1 MSNNLLIAINKEQ
14 DWTSSDVVIKAR
26 NVLSKYFNEKVKIG
40 HMGTLDP
47 MATGVLLLGVN
58 KATRLFDYLLSKDK
72 TYIGTLTFGTS
83 TDTLDSTGNIVSTSS
98 LPKKEDV
105 EKAIKN
111 FVGTIT
117 QIPPKYSAIKI
128 NGKKAYDLA
137 REGKDFEIKG
147 RQVNIYDIQ
156 ILDLSLDK
164 DKVKDVK
171 LQVACSSGTYIRT
184 LFFDIAKSINVD
196 GHMSSLNRIKL
207 ANIGI
212 EKAITIEDF
221 VNAPK
226 RGFIN
231 PIDVISSIMDVYEL
245 NDKEYYDVA
254 RGVGIKLENKA
265 ETLAFTKDGELKF
278 IAKNIDGIY
287 KSQANLEW

>member
-83 TDTLDSTGNIVSTSS
+83 TDTLDSTGNIVSESS

-137 REGKDFEIKG
+137 REGKDFELKG

-156 ILDLSLDK
+156 ILDMSLDK

-207 ANIGI
+207 ANIGVD
-212 EKAITIEDF
+212 KAITIEDF
-221 VNAPK
+221 VNAPE

-287 KSQANLEW
+287 KSQANLE

>member
-156 ILDLSLDK
+156 ILDTVLDGEN
-164 DKVKDVK
+164 VKSVK

-265 ETLAFTKDGELKF
+265 DTLAFTKDGELKF

-287 KSQANLEW
+287 KSQANLE

>member
-83 TDTLDSTGNIVSTSS
+83 TDTLDSTGNIVSISS

-156 ILDLSLDK
+156 ILDTVLDGEN
-164 DKVKDVK
+164 VKSVK

-265 ETLAFTKDGELKF
+265 DTLAFTKDGELKF

-287 KSQANLEW
+287 KSQANLE

>member
-83 TDTLDSTGNIVSTSS
+83 TDTLDSTGNILSTSS

-156 ILDLSLDK
+156 ILDMSLDK

-207 ANIGI
+207 ANIGVD
-212 EKAITIEDF
+212 KAITIEDF
-221 VNAPK
+221 VNAPE

-287 KSQANLEW
+287 KSQANLE

>member
-72 TYIGTLTFGTS
+72 TYVGTLTFGTS
-83 TDTLDSTGNIVSTSS
+83 TDTLDSTGNIVSESS

-137 REGKDFEIKG
+137 REGKDFELKG

-156 ILDLSLDK
+156 ILDISLDK

-221 VNAPK
+221 INAPK

-245 NDKEYYDVA
+245 NDKEYYDVS
-254 RGVGIKLENKA
+254 RGVGIKLENKS
-265 ETLAFTKDGELKF
+265 ETLAFTKGGELKF

-287 KSQANLEW
+287 KSQANLE

>member
-83 TDTLDSTGNIVSTSS
+83 TDTLDSTGNIVSESS

-137 REGKDFEIKG
+137 REGKDFELKG

-156 ILDLSLDK
+156 ILDTVLDGEN
-164 DKVKDVK
+164 VKSVK

-207 ANIGI
+207 ANIGVD
-212 EKAITIEDF
+212 KAITIEDF
-221 VNAPK
+221 VNAPE

-254 RGVGIKLENKA
+254 RGVGIKLDNKA

-287 KSQANLEW
+287 KSQANLE

>member
-83 TDTLDSTGNIVSTSS
+83 TDTLDSTGSIVSESS

-137 REGKDFEIKG
+137 REGKDFELKG

-156 ILDLSLDK
+156 ILDTVLDGEN
-164 DKVKDVK
+164 VKSVK

-207 ANIGI
+207 ANIGVD
-212 EKAITIEDF
+212 KAITIEDF
-221 VNAPK
+221 VNAPQ

-287 KSQANLEW
+287 KSQANLE

>member
-98 LPKKEDV
+98 LPKREDV

-137 REGKDFEIKG
+137 REGKDFELKG

-156 ILDLSLDK
+156 ILDTVLDGEN
-164 DKVKDVK
+164 VNSVK

-207 ANIGI
+207 ANIGVD
-212 EKAITIEDF
+212 KAITIEDF
-221 VNAPK
+221 VNAPQ

-287 KSQANLEW
+287 KSQANLE

>member
-83 TDTLDSTGNIVSTSS
+83 TDTLDSTGNIVSESS

-287 KSQANLEW
+287 KSQANLE

>member
-83 TDTLDSTGNIVSTSS
+83 TDTLDSTGNIVSESS

-105 EKAIKN
+105 ENAIKN

-254 RGVGIKLENKA
+254 RGVGIKLDNKA
-265 ETLAFTKDGELKF
+265 DTLAFTKDGELKF

-287 KSQANLEW
+287 KSQANLE

>member
-98 LPKKEDV
+98 LPKREDV

-137 REGKDFEIKG
+137 REGKDFELKG

-156 ILDLSLDK
+156 ILDTVLDGEN
-164 DKVKDVK
+164 VKSVK

-207 ANIGI
+207 ANIGVD
-212 EKAITIEDF
+212 KAITIEDF
-221 VNAPK
+221 VNAPQ

-287 KSQANLEW
+287 KSQANLE